1 MIKNEEFTKNYLDKI
16 IVASE
21 KHTIDEWL
29 AAFKKLSETMIELN
43 LDIHNMNAESLKL
56 NLAENESQI
65 IREVKRFDSCA
76 EPILNSSIKLIQAS
90 SREKLQ
96 YDDASEL
103 IRSAWG
109 ELISFFDYSPDLYL
123 NIYALYFFNNL
134 ALTLEKSVKI
144 VADKLSV

>member
-29 AAFKKLSETMIELN
+29 VAFKKLSETMSELN
-43 LDIHNMNAESLKL
+43 LDIHNINAESLKL

-76 EPILNSSIKLIQAS
+76 ESILNSSIKLVQAS

-96 YDDASEL
+96 YDDVSEL
-103 IRSAWG
+103 IRSAWW

-123 NIYALYFFNNL
+123 NIYALCFFNNL

>member
-29 AAFKKLSETMIELN
+29 AAFKKLSETMSKLN
-43 LDIHNMNAESLKL
+43 LDIHNMNAESLKQ

-65 IREVKRFDSCA
+65 IREVKRFDFCA
-76 EPILNSSIKLIQAS
+76 ESILNSSIKLVQAS
-90 SREKLQ
+90 SKENLQ
-96 YDDASEL
+96 YDDVSEL
-103 IRSAWG
+103 IRSAWW

-123 NIYALYFFNNL
+123 NIYALCFFNNL